1 MIRQPESPKTFVW
14 RICSA
19 HVIAS
24 FTAGVFALLFLDY
37 RTHFSSES
45 LALLMRPV
53 SSPWVA
59 LGPGLQIFRG
69 VLIALALLPVRGFLY
84 GKNGFLKLA
93 WLVLGLS
100 FISTIGPTPGS
111 FDGYIYTILPVQY
124 HLGGIPEAVLYRAL
138 RGHPRPLAQI
148 RKKIRHNALHRTG
161 GRNRAVQRHGIP
173 RRGAGG
179 VIRSQQAG

>member
-1 MIRQPESPKTFVW
+1 
-14 RICSA
+14 
-19 HVIAS
+19 
-24 FTAGVFALLFLDY
+24 
-37 RTHFSSES
+37 
-45 LALLMRPV
+45 MRPV

-124 HLGGIPEAVLYRAL
+124 HLGGIPEAVLYTAL
-138 RGHPRPLAQI
+138 FAGILAFWHKSG
-148 RKKIRHNALHRTG
+148 KKIRHK
-161 GRNRAVQRHGIP
+161 
-173 RRGAGG
+173 
-179 VIRSQQAG
+179 RSPSYWWP

>member
-19 HVIAS
+19 HVIAY

-84 GKNGFLKLA
+84 GKTDSSS
-93 WLVLGLS
+93 W
-100 FISTIGPTPGS
+100 
-111 FDGYIYTILPVQY
+111 
-124 HLGGIPEAVLYRAL
+124 
-138 RGHPRPLAQI
+138 RGWFWA
-148 RKKIRHNALHRTG
+148 
-161 GRNRAVQRHGIP
+161 
-173 RRGAGG
+173 
-179 VIRSQQAG
+179 

>member
-19 HVIAS
+19 HVIAY

-45 LALLMRPV
+45 LALLM
-53 SSPWVA
+53 
-59 LGPGLQIFRG
+59 
-69 VLIALALLPVRGFLY
+69 PVRGFLY

-124 HLGGIPEAVLYRAL
+124 HLGGIPEAVLYTAL
-138 RGHPRPLAQI
+138 FAGILAFWHKSGKRYVTTLSI
-148 RKKIRHNALHRTG
+148 VLV
-161 GRNRAVQRHGIP
+161 AVIVLFSVMGFL
-173 RRGAGG
+173 GAA
-179 VIRSQQAG
+179 QAE

>member
-19 HVIAS
+19 HVIAY

-124 HLGGIPEAVLYRAL
+124 HLGGIPEAVLYTVLFA
-138 RGHPRPLAQI
+138 GILAFWHKSGKRYVTVLSI
-148 RKKIRHNALHRTG
+148 VLV
-161 GRNRAVQRHGIP
+161 AVIVLFSVMGFL
-173 RRGAGG
+173 GAA
-179 VIRSQQAG
+179 QAE

>member
-1 MIRQPESPKTFVW
+1 MTRQPESPKTFVW

-19 HVIAS
+19 HVIAY
-24 FTAGVFALLFLDY
+24 FTAGIFALLFLDY
-37 RTHFSSES
+37 KTHFSSES

-124 HLGGIPEAVLYRAL
+124 HLGGIPEAVLYTAL
-138 RGHPRPLAQI
+138 FAGILAFWHKSGKRYVTTLSI
-148 RKKIRHNALHRTG
+148 VLV
-161 GRNRAVQRHGIP
+161 AVIVLFSVMGFL
-173 RRGAGG
+173 GAA
-179 VIRSQQAG
+179 QAE

>member
-19 HVIAS
+19 HVIAY

-45 LALLMRPV
+45 
-53 SSPWVA
+53 
-59 LGPGLQIFRG
+59 
-69 VLIALALLPVRGFLY
+69 LALLPVRGFLY

-124 HLGGIPEAVLYRAL
+124 HLGGIPEAVLYTAL
-138 RGHPRPLAQI
+138 FAGILAFWHKSGKRYVTTLSI
-148 RKKIRHNALHRTG
+148 VLV
-161 GRNRAVQRHGIP
+161 AVIVLFSVMGFL
-173 RRGAGG
+173 GAA
-179 VIRSQQAG
+179 QAE

>member
-19 HVIAS
+19 HVIAY

-124 HLGGIPEAVLYRAL
+124 HLGGIPEAVLYTAL
-138 RGHPRPLAQI
+138 FAGILAFWHKSGKRYVTTLSI
-148 RKKIRHNALHRTG
+148 VPV
-161 GRNRAVQRHGIP
+161 AVIVLFSVMGFL
-173 RRGAGG
+173 GAA
-179 VIRSQQAG
+179 QAE

>member
-19 HVIAS
+19 HVIAY

-53 SSPWVA
+53 S
-59 LGPGLQIFRG
+59 
-69 VLIALALLPVRGFLY
+69 GFLY

-124 HLGGIPEAVLYRAL
+124 HLGGIPEAVLYTAL
-138 RGHPRPLAQI
+138 FAGILAFWHKSGKRYVTTLSI
-148 RKKIRHNALHRTG
+148 VLV
-161 GRNRAVQRHGIP
+161 AVIVLFSVMGFL
-173 RRGAGG
+173 GAA
-179 VIRSQQAG
+179 QAE

>member
-19 HVIAS
+19 HVIAY

-69 VLIALALLPVRGFLY
+69 VLIALALRQKRIPQAGVAGSGPEFHLDHRSHARLVRRLHLHDPARAVSSGR
-84 GKNGFLKLA
+84 NPR
-93 WLVLGLS
+93 S
-100 FISTIGPTPGS
+100 RFI
-111 FDGYIYTILPVQY
+111 
-124 HLGGIPEAVLYRAL
+124 HRAL
-138 RGHPRPLAQI
+138 RGHPRLLAQI
-148 RKKIRHNALHRTG
+148 RKKIRHGALHRTC
-161 GRNRAVQRHGIP
+161 GRNRTAQRHGIP

-179 VIRSQQAG
+179 VTRRPSGKTGIYRM

>member
-19 HVIAS
+19 HVIAY

-69 VLIALALLPVRGFLY
+69 MLIALALLPVRGFLY

-111 FDGYIYTILPVQY
+111 FDGYIYTIRR
-124 HLGGIPEAVLYRAL
+124 AVSS
-138 RGHPRPLAQI
+138 
-148 RKKIRHNALHRTG
+148 
-161 GRNRAVQRHGIP
+161 GRNPLKPFYTPRSSRASSPSGTNPEKDTSRCSP
-173 RRGAGG
+173 
-179 VIRSQQAG
+179 SYLWP

>member
-19 HVIAS
+19 HVIAY

-45 LALLMRPV
+45 LALLIRPV

-59 LGPGLQIFRG
+59 LGPGLQ
-69 VLIALALLPVRGFLY
+69 IALALLPVRGFLY

-124 HLGGIPEAVLYRAL
+124 HLGGIPEAVLYTAL
-138 RGHPRPLAQI
+138 FAGILAFWHKSGK
-148 RKKIRHNALHRTG
+148 RY
-161 GRNRAVQRHGIP
+161 AVIVLFSVMGFL
-173 RRGAGG
+173 GAAQ
-179 VIRSQQAG
+179 VE